1 MTFGKPTFGKPL
13 KSYAYDPV
21 GPAKHSEWGDARQL
35 RAARY
40 RTAAENLLRE
50 VGPDGLREHLYTG
63 GHTDLEIEVIEGLCR
78 ERDIPISPIDADL
91 WRERRRRE
99 QDPVKKPR
107 KTTFNFR
114 KAENNEHRTPRRS
127 NPTVARPVLS
137 RVGRNDA
144 ARTYGA
150 YQELF
155 EQGFRRRSEVERAV
169 HQEAREGY
177 GIFYPG
183 HPALRGNG
191 A

>member
-1 MTFGKPTFGKPL
+1 MTFGKPL
-13 KSYAYDPV
+13 KSKGMTLRQVDEVKDLLDRIPNYSDPFDAV
-21 GPAKHSEWGDARQL
+21 LLHAAPA
-35 RAARY
+35 
-40 RTAAENLLRE
+40 T
-50 VGPDGLREHLYTG
+50 
-63 GHTDLEIEVIEGLCR
+63 
-78 ERDIPISPIDADL
+78 
-91 WRERRRRE
+91 
-99 QDPVKKPR
+99 KPR
-107 KTTFNFR
+107 KPTFNFR

-169 HQEAREGY
+169 RQEAREGY